1 MQCNAKAVKISSG
14 YFEELN
20 HVEPAMDEEK
30 VVHAKSAFKKG
41 KWSRGLVQVDT
52 KTHLHGTATK
62 SGRWKHVKGAEK
74 SAE

>member
-20 HVEPAMDEEK
+20 HVEPAMEEEK

-41 KWSRGLVQVDT
+41 K
-52 KTHLHGTATK
+52 
-62 SGRWKHVKGAEK
+62 
-74 SAE
+74 